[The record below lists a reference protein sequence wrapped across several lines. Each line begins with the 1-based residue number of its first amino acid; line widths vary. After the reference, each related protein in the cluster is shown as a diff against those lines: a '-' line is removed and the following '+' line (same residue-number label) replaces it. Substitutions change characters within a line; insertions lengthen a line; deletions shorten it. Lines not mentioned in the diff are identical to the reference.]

1 MEKWSKIVG
10 FDGYSGSS
18 DWEVSNLC
26 NVRQFGRPIEPKV
39 DSQGYL
45 YIQFCR
51 GGELQR
57 VHRLMLLAFE
67 GPPPEGFIA
76 VNFEGK
82 WRWGP
87 RDMVKVPVRGR
98 KPRTSKKKRPP
109 KGPRYGG
116 HFDEWL
122 QAKSTKNST

>member
-10 FDGYSGSS
+10 FDGYSGVS
-18 DWEVSNLC
+18 DWEVSSEC
-26 NVRQFGRPIEPKV
+26 SVRQFGRPIEPKV
-39 DSQGYL
+39 DSQGYR

-76 VNFEGK
+76 VSFEGK

-98 KPRTSKKKRPP
+98 AVKPKKKRAP

-122 QAKSTKNST
+122 QAKVTKNST